1 MAKILTELSRVL
13 KRFMATIDAVH
24 ETNPSHPLFAVIGG
38 LAVSVR
44 TEPRFTRDI
53 DLAVIAATDKD
64 AEQLVFFIQQQGYR
78 ILAAFEHTQ
87 GRMSTVRLVPPGGS
101 EDGVL
106 VDLLFASSG
115 IEAEIVAAAQPIEVL
130 PGIILPVACVGH
142 LIALKLLSVD
152 EKRPKDAQDITLLL
166 QEADPQELQRCR
178 EAIVLITQRGYHR
191 GRDLIAALER
201 IS

>member
-1 MAKILTELSRVL
+1 MAKVLTELSRVL
-13 KRFMATIDAVH
+13 KSFIATVH
-24 ETNPSHPLFAVIGG
+24 TTHNLRIAVIGG

-78 ILAAFEHTQ
+78 VLAAFEHTQ
-87 GRMSTVRLVPPGGS
+87 GRMSTVRLIPPGGS

-115 IEAEIVAAAQPIEVL
+115 IEAEIVAAAEALEVL
-130 PGIILPVACVGH
+130 PGIIFPVACVGH

-152 EKRPKDAQDITLLL
+152 EKRPKDTQDIMLLL
-166 QEADPQELQRCR
+166 QEADPQEIQRCR
-178 EAIVLITQRGYHR
+178 EAIALITQRGYHR
-191 GRDLIAALER
+191 GRDLTAALER